1 MGLGANWMYLFYIN
15 ALWCSTAIIH
25 CNKSEVRRLI
35 LDNNW
40 LNKTYEMIDNV
51 YGRKWEINVREKRKV
66 QSRMDNLKTQAVL
79 GTQDTRWRKQ
89 MYGYRYTII
98 DLISQSNIISNVK
111 SEMWDVIKNPFRA
124 KHIYR
129 GVYNVTSLQRHIRKQ
144 QYYVDIPLVAC

>member
-40 LNKTYEMIDNV
+40 LSKTYEIIDNV
-51 YGRKWEINVREKRKV
+51 YDRKWEINVREKRKI

-79 GTQDTRWRKQ
+79 GTQDTRWKNKC
-89 MYGYRYTII
+89 TDKDILS
-98 DLISQSNIISNVK
+98 LIWFLRAISYLRC
-111 SEMWDVIKNPFRA
+111 EMWSQIHFEQNISIEDFITWR
-124 KHIYR
+124 H
-129 GVYNVTSLQRHIRKQ
+129 YNVILENS
-144 QYYVDIPLVAC
+144 DIMLIFR